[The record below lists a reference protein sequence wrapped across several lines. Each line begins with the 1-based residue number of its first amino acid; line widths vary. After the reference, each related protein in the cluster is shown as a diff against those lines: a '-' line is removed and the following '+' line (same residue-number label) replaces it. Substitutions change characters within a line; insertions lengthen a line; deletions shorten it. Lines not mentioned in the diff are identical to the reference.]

1 MSTEIGLAR
10 KHKVFVVKETTP
22 GTLVFPADTDL
33 VLPAGNATI
42 NQNPE
47 FTDSEELRDTLDIID
62 QFPNARPAGNW
73 SIPMYFRPHAT
84 LGQQP
89 QGGPVFES
97 LQGSVGASTFTI
109 AANVLVGATSIPFTT
124 LAGDRLPGKGVV
136 TIETEDIYYSSV
148 VMSSATAGTLT
159 VGASGRGYNGT
170 TAAAHDGSITPITGC
185 ALKSVF
191 YKQETTSPSFSMWT
205 KTDHLIQGLS
215 GCTASE
221 LKIDLTNEG
230 AVMFTFTGQ
239 GMEMVWAGT
248 SAAAAG
254 TTGTTLVVDD
264 ASHHS
269 IGARIYNVTTGADN
283 SDAGYEITDINY
295 DTDTLTLG
303 TAITA
308 SINDVI
314 AGFLPT
320 GIAKDDPIESKDTV
334 ITIDGSAA
342 KIRTST
348 YTISAP
354 KNYLTDEVGTEY
366 PEEYV
371 EDVRKVTADFNLYC
385 KPATIK
391 YIRDGYEANEFVFNA
406 TLGDTPGSIVE
417 IYNKRCR
424 TTAPE
429 IGCVGPTMTLTMSMS
444 ALGTDGE
451 DSCDIVI
458 R

>member
-10 KHKVFVVKETTP
+10 KHKVFVTKETVT
-22 GTLVFPADTDL
+22 GTLVFPASADL

-47 FTDSEELRDTLDIID
+47 FVDSEELRDSLDIID

-73 SIPMYFRPHAT
+73 TLPMYIRPNAT
-84 LGQQP
+84 LGSQP

-97 LQGSVGASTFTI
+97 LMGSVGASTFTI
-109 AANVLVGATSIPFTT
+109 ATDITNVATSIPFIDF
-124 LAGDRLPGKGVV
+124 AGDRLPGKGVI

-148 VMSSATAGTLT
+148 VMATATTGTFT
-159 VGASGRGYNGT
+159 VGTGGRGYGTT
-170 TAAAHDGSITPITGC
+170 TAAAHDGTPVNITGC

-205 KTDHLIQGLS
+205 KTDHLVQGLS

-221 LKIDLTNEG
+221 MKLDLNNEG
-230 AVMFTFTGQ
+230 AAMLTFSGQ

-248 SAAAAG
+248 SAAAGA
-254 TTGTTLVVDD
+254 TTSTALIVDD
-264 ASHHS
+264 ASLYS
-269 IGARIYNVTTGADN
+269 PGARIWNVTTGATN
-283 SDAGYEITDINY
+283 SGDGYVIMSIDY
-295 DTDTLTLG
+295 ATDTLTLDD
-303 TAITA
+303 AIVATT
-308 SINDVI
+308 NDVI
-314 AGFLPT
+314 AGYLPT
-320 GIAKDDPIESKDTV
+320 GTAKADPIESKDTV
-334 ITIDGSAA
+334 ITIDGAVA

-348 YTISAP
+348 YTVSAP
-354 KNYLTDEVGTEY
+354 KNYLVDEIGTAY

-385 KPATIK
+385 KPATVK

-406 TLGDTPGSIVE
+406 TLGDTEGSIME
-417 IYNKRCR
+417 IYNARCR

-429 IGCVGPTMTLTMSMS
+429 IGVDGPTMTLSMTMT
-444 ALGTDGE
+444 ALGTLGE
-451 DSCDIVI
+451 DSCDIVF